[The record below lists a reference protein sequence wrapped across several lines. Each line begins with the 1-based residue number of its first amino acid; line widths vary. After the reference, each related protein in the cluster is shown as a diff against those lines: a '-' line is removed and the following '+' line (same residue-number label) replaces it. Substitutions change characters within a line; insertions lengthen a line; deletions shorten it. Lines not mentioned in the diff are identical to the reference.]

1 MDTLKQLID
10 YYQTN
15 GSYVMEEFWR
25 HFLMSAY
32 GVIFAAI
39 IAIPLGV
46 YIARKKRLAGWV
58 IQIANIIQTIPAL
71 AMLAVLMLIMGL
83 GTNTVVL
90 SLFLYSLLPILKNTY
105 TGIRNVDGALLES
118 GKAMGMT
125 KWQVL
130 RLIEMPL
137 ALSVIMAG
145 IRNALVIAIG
155 VAAIGTFVGAGG
167 LGDIIV
173 RGTNATNG
181 TAIILAGA
189 IPTAVMAILADV
201 LLGWVERTLNPVKKQ
216 KKTTNRS
223 LIKIC
228 ENTTYHLCI
237 KVVFFV

>member
-46 YIARKKRLAGWV
+46 YIVRKKRLAGWV

-201 LLGWVERTLNPVKKQ
+201 LLGWVERTLNPVKNKR
-216 KKTTNRS
+216 KS
-223 LIKIC
+223 LT
-228 ENTTYHLCI
+228 EAL
-237 KVVFFV
+237 

>member
-201 LLGWVERTLNPVKKQ
+201 LLGWVERTLNPVKNKR
-216 KKTTNRS
+216 N
-223 LIKIC
+223 
-228 ENTTYHLCI
+228 
-237 KVVFFV
+237 

>member
-201 LLGWVERTLNPVKKQ
+201 LLGWVERTLNPVKNK
-216 KKTTNRS
+216 R
-223 LIKIC
+223 KILT
-228 ENTTYHLCI
+228 EVL
-237 KVVFFV
+237 

>member
-189 IPTAVMAILADV
+189 IPTAVMAILADI
-201 LLGWVERTLNPVKKQ
+201 LLGWVERTLNPVKNKR
-216 KKTTNRS
+216 KPLTEA
-223 LIKIC
+223 L
-228 ENTTYHLCI
+228 
-237 KVVFFV
+237 

>member
-105 TGIRNVDGALLES
+105 TGIRNVDGSLLES

-201 LLGWVERTLNPVKKQ
+201 LLGWVERTLNPVKNKR
-216 KKTTNRS
+216 KPLTEA
-223 LIKIC
+223 L
-228 ENTTYHLCI
+228 
-237 KVVFFV
+237 

>member
-125 KWQVL
+125 KWQVQ

-201 LLGWVERTLNPVKKQ
+201 LLGWVERTLNPVKNKR
-216 KKTTNRS
+216 KPLTEA
-223 LIKIC
+223 L
-228 ENTTYHLCI
+228 
-237 KVVFFV
+237 

>member
-1 MDTLKQLID
+1 METLKQLID

-39 IAIPLGV
+39 IAIPLGI

-71 AMLAVLMLIMGL
+71 ALLAVLMLIMGL

-189 IPTAVMAILADV
+189 IPTAVMAILADL
-201 LLGWVERTLNPVKKQ
+201 LLGWVERTLNPVKNKR
-216 KKTTNRS
+216 KS
-223 LIKIC
+223 LT
-228 ENTTYHLCI
+228 EAL
-237 KVVFFV
+237 

>member
-201 LLGWVERTLNPVKKQ
+201 LLGWVERTLNPVKNKR
-216 KKTTNRS
+216 KPLNEA
-223 LIKIC
+223 L
-228 ENTTYHLCI
+228 
-237 KVVFFV
+237 